1 MRARSIVEGN
11 ETSTPYKTML
21 YNWEDAQTK
30 RQPVE
35 PQEINAPRRVAVLA
49 VDDRPANLLALE
61 AVLERLDIDLVT
73 ASSGREA
80 LRHAAERSFAV
91 MLIDVVMPD
100 MDGFATVRELRA
112 LPLAAQTPII
122 LLTAYEFDPREIES
136 LQGTALV
143 DYVGKPIAAGLLRGK
158 VEALV
163 SLYRR
168 GEALAAKDRD
178 IAILAHDLQTPLAS
192 IAAGAELLLRSAK
205 DPQTKAVALRVAQT
219 VQRMSHM
226 VSDLTDYARVGQ
238 GPIPV
243 KACAVDLAT
252 LAAEVANDC
261 RQLEGGE
268 RLRIESTGNASGQWD
283 PDRLYQAVSNLVVN
297 ALRYGEGDVCVR
309 TDGDGASVRL
319 SVQNFG
325 ATIPAPRLDAIFEPF
340 QRGSDHRQGLG
351 LGLYIVRAIVSAH
364 GGSVEATSS
373 EQAGTLF
380 TVRLPRQAA

>member
-1 MRARSIVEGN
+1 MEHPEITLSQRA
-11 ETSTPYKTML
+11 
-21 YNWEDAQTK
+21 
-30 RQPVE
+30 
-35 PQEINAPRRVAVLA
+35 AVLA
-49 VDDRPANLLALE
+49 VDDRPGNLLALS
-61 AVLERLDIDLVT
+61 AVLESLDIDLVT
-73 ASSGREA
+73 AASGREA
-80 LRHAAERSFAV
+80 LRRASERPFAV

-122 LLTAYEFDPREIES
+122 LLTAYEFDPRDIES

-168 GEALAAKDRD
+168 GQALEAKDRD

-192 IAAGAELLLRSAK
+192 IAAGTELMLRAAK
-205 DPQTKAVALRVAQT
+205 DQQTKTVGARVAQT
-219 VQRMSHM
+219 VQRMSDM

-243 KACAVDLAT
+243 KARPLDLAS

-268 RLRIESTGNASGQWD
+268 RVQLQPVDGDAQGEWD

-297 ALRYGEGDVCVR
+297 ALRYGEGDVLVR
-309 TDGDGASVRL
+309 TTGDGASVQL

-325 ATIPAPRLDAIFEPF
+325 APIPSPRLNTIFEPF
-340 QRGSDHRQGLG
+340 QRGTDHRRGLG

-364 GGSVEATSS
+364 GGSVEASS
-373 EQAGTLF
+373 SPEAGTLF
-380 TVRLPRQAA
+380 TVRLPRRAA